1 MHPTPT
7 LTVTTQ
13 PSWTATPPF
22 PTVADA
28 WPLARHYATKQE
40 LILYALA
47 NVAEHPDSDLI
58 YDWRRQYSADAE
70 PDLTDPARALAYL
83 LEHTL
88 NHSPDTDAQPFIIL
102 LHHRLGA
109 SDPAPAWDEP
119 PQYPPPPPPAVYS
132 FDIDDTIDLGDGYP
146 PITFTQTHKL
156 KSYSSKAT

>member
-1 MHPTPT
+1 MAYHAPH
-7 LTVTTQ
+7 
-13 PSWTATPPF
+13 SNADGHHTAELDGYPPF

-28 WPLARHYATKQE
+28 WSLARHDATKQE
-40 LILYALA
+40 RILYALA

-109 SDPAPAWDEP
+109 SASAPAWDEP
-119 PQYPPPPPPAVYS
+119 PQYLHRRRPCTALILTTPSTWATAIPPP
-132 FDIDDTIDLGDGYP
+132 
-146 PITFTQTHKL
+146 
-156 KSYSSKAT
+156 